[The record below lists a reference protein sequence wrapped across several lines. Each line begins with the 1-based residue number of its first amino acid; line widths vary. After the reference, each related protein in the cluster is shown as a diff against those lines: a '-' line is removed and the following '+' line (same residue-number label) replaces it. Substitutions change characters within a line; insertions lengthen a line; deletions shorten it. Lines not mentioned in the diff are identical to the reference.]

1 MFNYNKINDSEIIL
15 TEYLGDEKVLTIP
28 AYIDGFKV
36 VKIKSFCFLES
47 EIEEITIPDNINLD
61 NNVFIGCDDLT
72 KINKTNLTE
81 WELLKIIDDCHSI
94 EHIETE
100 FEQNDF
106 KLRINI
112 KGEISL
118 IKYIGDKSF
127 LNIPKTMNNL
137 LVTKIED
144 KCFLDCLRLKEVILS
159 DFIEEIGENAF
170 CNTGIKSINI
180 PNGVKLIEKG
190 VFSNCRDLVSVILPN
205 SVKEIKENAFSNTGI
220 KSINIPDGVKV
231 IEKRV
236 FSNCRDL
243 VSVVLPNSVKE
254 IEKYAF
260 CNTDIESIKIPDGI
274 EVIEKSAFSNCENLK
289 EVHLP

>member
-127 LNIPKTMNNL
+127 LNIPKTINNF

-170 CNTGIKSINI
+170 SNTGIKNINI
-180 PNGVKLIEKG
+180 PDGVEIIEKG
-190 VFSNCRDLVSVILPN
+190 VFYNCYKLKEVTLPN
-205 SVKEIKENAFSNTGI
+205 SVKEIGE
-220 KSINIPDGVKV
+220 
-231 IEKRV
+231 
-236 FSNCRDL
+236 
-243 VSVVLPNSVKE
+243 
-254 IEKYAF
+254 YAF
-260 CNTDIESIKIPDGI
+260 YSSGIESIKIPDGVEII
-274 EVIEKSAFSNCENLK
+274 EEKAFYNCYKLK
-289 EVHLP
+289 EVTLPNSIKEIEKHAFYD